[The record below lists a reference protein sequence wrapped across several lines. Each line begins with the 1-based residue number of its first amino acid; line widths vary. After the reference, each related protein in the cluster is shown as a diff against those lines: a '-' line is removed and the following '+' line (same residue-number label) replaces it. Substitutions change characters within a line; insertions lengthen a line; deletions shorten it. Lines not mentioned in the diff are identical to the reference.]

1 MVRILRSLFL
11 AALAPACLVPAA
23 AAQGPFRAPALPPIP
38 HVDGPL
44 VIRVVYPP
52 EGALLTARD
61 SGFVFGSVGSGDA
74 TLTIN
79 GQDVAVSRNGAFL
92 AWLPLEGDSVA
103 TWRIVARRGADSV
116 MAERHARLPLRPIP
130 PGGLWIDAASLA
142 PRGERWAE
150 RGEPIRVSVRASAG
164 ATVVLRLPSGD
175 VALAPVA
182 AFERGGTP
190 FDVNAAP
197 LSASQPER
205 YVGVFP
211 AEPLGGALPSV
222 TAPRV
227 PAQGDTAQ
235 AEILATRDADTA
247 RAPLP
252 LRLTLVD
259 PAHPRVV
266 VLDDD
271 TARTG
276 RTRGAAVGMP
286 MPGGAYDWFFVN
298 GTVAAV
304 DGRSGDVL
312 RLRLS
317 SQASAWVSLGEV
329 GAVMP
334 EGTPPPFARVALVR
348 LSAAEPSV
356 VARVSLSARIPFR
369 VEETERALTL
379 RLYGAQSDLDWLQYG
394 STDSL
399 VRRMTASQVAGD
411 EVTVTLELS
420 RPLFGWRARWDGTDL
435 LLEIRRPPAI
445 DPRRPLRGRV
455 IVVDPGHP
463 PLGATGPTGLTEA
476 EANLG
481 VGLALRRLLEAAG
494 ARVVMTRTDST
505 PLELYPRTSLAE
517 QVNADLLV
525 SIHNNAFPDGVNPF
539 ENNGT
544 STYYF
549 HPRDARL
556 AFLVQQALLSRLG
569 LRDIGYGRGN
579 LALVRPTWMPAVLT
593 EGAFLMVPEQENAL
607 RTREFQER
615 YARGVMEGVAAWL
628 RELATQP

>member
-1 MVRILRSLFL
+1 LVPILRSLFL
-11 AALAPACLVPAA
+11 AALAPAFLVEAA
-23 AAQGPFRAPALPPIP
+23 AAQGPVRGPLLPRIP

-44 VIRVVYPP
+44 AIRVVYPP
-52 EGALLTARD
+52 EGASLSVRD
-61 SGFVFGSVGSGDA
+61 SNFIFGSVGSGDA
-74 TLTIN
+74 SLTIN
-79 GQDVAVSRNGAFL
+79 GRDVAVAPNGAFL

-103 TWRIVARRGADSV
+103 AWRLVARRGTDSV
-116 MAERHARLPLRPIP
+116 VAERHALLPRRAIP
-130 PGGLWIDAASLA
+130 PAGLWIDAASLA

-150 RGEPIRVSVRASAG
+150 RGEPIRVSVRATAG

-175 VALAPVA
+175 VPLAPVA
-182 AFERGGTP
+182 SPERGGTP
-190 FDVNAAP
+190 FDVRAAP
-197 LSASQPER
+197 PSATQVDR
-205 YVGVFP
+205 YAGVFP
-211 AEPLGGALPSV
+211 AEPLGAGLPPLTAL
-222 TAPRV
+222 RV
-227 PAQGDTAQ
+227 PGQGDTAQ
-235 AEILATRDADTA
+235 AQILAILGADTA
-247 RAPLP
+247 RAALP

-266 VLDDD
+266 LLDDD

-286 MPGGAYDWFFVN
+286 LPGGTYEWFFLN
-298 GTVAAV
+298 GTPAAV
-304 DGRSGDVL
+304 SARAGDVL

-317 SQASAWVSLGEV
+317 SQAAAWVSLGEV
-329 GAVMP
+329 GAFLP

-348 LSAAEPSV
+348 LSAAESSV
-356 VARVSLSARIPFR
+356 ISRVSLSSRVPFR
-369 VEETERALTL
+369 VEEGERALTL

-394 STDSL
+394 STDTL
-399 VRRMTASQVAGD
+399 VRRMTASQAASD
-411 EVTVTLELS
+411 EVTVTFELS
-420 RPLFGWRARWDGTDL
+420 RPVFGWRARWDGTDL
-435 LLEIRRPPAI
+435 LLEIRRPPVI
-445 DPRRPLRGRV
+445 DPRHPLRGRL

-463 PLGATGPTGLTEA
+463 PLGASGPTGFTEA

-481 VGLALRRLLEAAG
+481 VGLALRRLLEGAG
-494 ARVVMTRTDST
+494 ARVVMSRTDTT
-505 PLELYPRTSLAE
+505 PVELYPRTALAE

-539 ENNGT
+539 ENSGT

-556 AFLVQQALLSRLG
+556 ALLVQQALLGRLG

-607 RTREFQER
+607 RTGAFQER
-615 YARGVMEGVAAWL
+615 YARGVMEGIAAWL
-628 RELATQP
+628 RELATQR